1 MAERFLRS
9 GIGRLVLLLVLL
21 AATPGMLLMTWLA
34 LAARAENLRAAG
46 ERQQQTAMAAVR
58 LFEELLDS
66 ARLAMRAGAADAPR
80 WATAPEACVA
90 GAAGIAASHPVI
102 QRVVLVGGDGRV
114 LCTSAG
120 LTPGLSL
127 ADRPHVQRALTA
139 GDVVFG
145 APVVSRIA
153 ANEVVLPIAL
163 AVPREPGLPADAP
176 AVLTAALDLDWMVRQ
191 VATGRIGSDRPA
203 FATIV
208 SDNGLVVATH
218 PAQPG
223 WSHEAARL
231 LSDAVLSAPLGWER
245 LPDPEGRDSIVGFAH
260 MLSTGLAIAV
270 GVDRTG
276 VLRPLDRHV
285 TITLALAVLSVA
297 FGIAVAMAVARR
309 VIGRPVLALADAAR
323 AVAAGTPPPPLP
335 IRAWHGEF
343 EALKQAF
350 RHMTTEIARRQEAL
364 EVSNSEL
371 EAANRLLIDLAER
384 DSLTG
389 LANRRAFDL
398 ALEAAWKRGQRE
410 AAPVGLLIIDLDHFK
425 QFNDRYG
432 HLEGDACLMRVARL
446 LLAMQHR
453 PYDLAARLGGE
464 EFVLL
469 LPDTDLPGA
478 VAVGERIRAAL
489 HDMMLLHEG
498 SPHGFVTASI
508 GAASMVPLGP
518 AEPRVL
524 LAAADRALYAAKAA
538 GRDRVSAGGWAAA
551 A

>member
-21 AATPGMLLMTWLA
+21 AATPGMLLMIWLA
-34 LAARAENLRAAG
+34 LAARADNLRAAG

-66 ARLAMRAGAADAPR
+66 AKLAMRAGAADAPR
-80 WATAPEACVA
+80 WATAPETCVA
-90 GAAGIAASHPVI
+90 RAAGIAASHPVI
-102 QRVVLVGGDGRV
+102 QRVVVVAGDGRV
-114 LCTSAG
+114 LCTSEG
-120 LTPGLSL
+120 LMPGLSL
-127 ADRPHVQRALTA
+127 ADRPHVKRALTT
-139 GDVVFG
+139 GDAVFG
-145 APVVSRIA
+145 APLVSRIA
-153 ANEVVLPIAL
+153 ANQVVLPIAL

-176 AVLTAALDLDWMVRQ
+176 AVLTAALDLDWMIRQ
-191 VATGRIGSDRPA
+191 VATGRIGSDQPV

-223 WSHEAARL
+223 WSQDAARL
-231 LSDAVLSAPLGWER
+231 LSDVVLSAPLGWER

-270 GVDRTG
+270 GVDRTD
-276 VLRPLDRHV
+276 VLRALDRDV
-285 TITLALAVLSVA
+285 TISLVLELLSVA
-297 FGIAVAMAVARR
+297 LGIAIAMAVARR

-323 AVAAGTPPPPLP
+323 ALAAGTPPPPLP
-335 IRAWHGEF
+335 TRAWHGEF

-350 RHMTTEIARRQEAL
+350 SHMTTEIAKRQEAL
-364 EVSNSEL
+364 EVSKSKL
-371 EAANRLLIDLAER
+371 EAANRELRDLAQR

-389 LANRRAFDL
+389 LANRRAFEL

-410 AAPVGLLIIDLDHFK
+410 AASVGLLIIDIDHFK

-432 HLEGDACLMRVARL
+432 HLEGDACLMRVGRL

-464 EFVLL
+464 EFVVL

-489 HDMMLLHEG
+489 HDLMLLHEG

-508 GAASMVPLGP
+508 GAAAMVPVGP

-538 GRDRVSAGGWAAA
+538 GRDRVSAGEWAAA